1 MNSFSALR
9 IIAIAVFFAGA
20 CLTAFAQDRSASA
33 KDSVAAYCV
42 TFENDSTYTARLFR
56 KEILPAKK
64 KPLKNDDYF
73 LNLPRNLISSYSPQ
87 NVFHL
92 KNAQK
97 VLPHYYGQLFR
108 ASESKS
114 ECYSD
119 IKRKEREY
127 NVLLVGPCVKS
138 MPVAHYCLIEG
149 KHPALYRTEFFENV
163 PEISLFDGTGTEVN
177 SLTCSG
183 TAQKETSTEWDFAE
197 IGKFRLGPY
206 TEEDTCHGKSSWERK
221 SSALIPEYINL
232 SIDTNFK
239 ATSKQLKGFY
249 GKSISAV
256 WNISME
262 CGFEKI
268 KQAFEYEIIL
278 TGKCPA
284 FVKPPKTKLK
294 FDDFWTLKGIKVHGE
309 SETKNCAIKGGLE

>member
-1 MNSFSALR
+1 MNSFSTLR
-9 IIAIAVFFAGA
+9 IITIAVFFAGA
-20 CLTAFAQDRSASA
+20 CLTIFAQDRSASA
-33 KDSVAAYCV
+33 KDSVATYCV
-42 TFENDSTYTARLFR
+42 TFENDSTYTARLVR

-64 KPLKNDDYF
+64 KPFKGDDQF
-73 LNLPRNLISSYSPQ
+73 LNLPRNLISDISPR

-92 KNAQK
+92 KNAK
-97 VLPHYYGQLFR
+97 EILPHYYGQFFR

-114 ECYSD
+114 ECSSR
-119 IKRKEREY
+119 ITRKEREY
-127 NVLLVGPCVKS
+127 NALLVGPCVKS

-149 KHPALYRTEFFENV
+149 KHSALYRTELFENV
-163 PEISLFDGTGTEVN
+163 PEINLFDGTGTEVSN
-177 SLTCSG
+177 VTCSG

-197 IGKFRLGPY
+197 IGKLKLGPY
-206 TEEDTCHGKSSWERK
+206 TEEDSCHGKSSWKRK

-239 ATSKQLKGFY
+239 ATSKQLKSFY

-262 CGFEKI
+262 CGFEKV

-284 FVKPPKTKLK
+284 FIKPPKTKLK
-294 FDDFWTLKGIKVHGE
+294 ADDFWALNRIKVHGE
-309 SETKNCAIKGGLE
+309 SKTKNCAIKGGLE

>member
-20 CLTAFAQDRSASA
+20 CLTIFAQDRSASA

-64 KPLKNDDYF
+64 KPFKSDDYF
-73 LNLPRNLISSYSPQ
+73 LNLPRNLISSYSPK

-92 KNAQK
+92 TNA
-97 VLPHYYGQLFR
+97 P
-108 ASESKS
+108 
-114 ECYSD
+114 
-119 IKRKEREY
+119 
-127 NVLLVGPCVKS
+127 VLLVGPCVKS

-149 KHPALYRTEFFENV
+149 KHPALYRTELFENV
-163 PEISLFDGTGTEVN
+163 PEISLFDGTGTDLN

-221 SSALIPEYINL
+221 SSAPP
-232 SIDTNFK
+232 
-239 ATSKQLKGFY
+239 
-249 GKSISAV
+249 AV
-256 WNISME
+256 FVFDYSSPSWLPPNCMISM
-262 CGFEKI
+262 
-268 KQAFEYEIIL
+268 IL
-278 TGKCPA
+278 
-284 FVKPPKTKLK
+284 
-294 FDDFWTLKGIKVHGE
+294 
-309 SETKNCAIKGGLE
+309 

>member
-64 KPLKNDDYF
+64 KSFKSDDYF
-73 LNLPRNLISSYSPQ
+73 LNLPRNLISSYSPK

-92 KNAQK
+92 KNAPK
-97 VLPHYYGQLFR
+97 NLPHYYGQLFR

-114 ECYSD
+114 ECISGID
-119 IKRKEREY
+119 RKEREY
-127 NVLLVGPCVKS
+127 NVLLIGPCVKS

-149 KHPALYRTEFFENV
+149 KHPALYRTELFENV
-163 PEISLFDGTGTEVN
+163 PEINLFDSTGTEKSSV
-177 SLTCSG
+177 TCSG

-197 IGKFRLGPY
+197 FGKFRLGPF
-206 TEEDTCHGKSSWERK
+206 TEEDSCHGKSSWERK
-221 SSALIPEYINL
+221 SFALIPEYINL
-232 SIDTNFK
+232 SIDSNFK
-239 ATSKQLKGFY
+239 ASAKQLKGFY
-249 GKSISAV
+249 GKSVSAA
-256 WNISME
+256 WNIFME
-262 CGFEKI
+262 CGFEKV
-268 KQAFEYEIIL
+268 KRTFEYEIIL
-278 TGKCPA
+278 TGKCPS
-284 FVKPPKTKLK
+284 FVKPPKTKLNA
-294 FDDFWTLKGIKVHGE
+294 DDLWSLNEIQVHGE
-309 SETKNCAIKGGLE
+309 YKIQGCAVKRGLE

>member
-1 MNSFSALR
+1 MISFSALR
-9 IIAIAVFFAGA
+9 FIAIAVFFAGT
-20 CLTAFAQDRSASA
+20 CLTAFAHDRSASA

-42 TFENDSTYTARLFR
+42 TFENDSTYTARLIR

-64 KPLKNDDYF
+64 KPLKSDDYF

-92 KNAQK
+92 KNAK
-97 VLPHYYGQLFR
+97 GVLPHYYGQIFR

-114 ECYSD
+114 ECSSG
-119 IKRKEREY
+119 ITRKEREY
-127 NVLLVGPCVKS
+127 NALLVGPCVKS
-138 MPVAHYCLIEG
+138 MPVAHYCIIEG
-149 KHPALYRTEFFENV
+149 KHPALYRTELFENV
-163 PEISLFDGTGTEVN
+163 PEISLFDSTGTEVRN
-177 SLTCSG
+177 VTCSG

-197 IGKFRLGPY
+197 LGKFKLGPY
-206 TEEDTCHGKSSWERK
+206 TEEDSCHGKSSWERK
-221 SSALIPEYINL
+221 SSAL

-239 ATSKQLKGFY
+239 ASSKQLKGFY

-262 CGFEKI
+262 CGFDKV
-268 KQAFEYEIIL
+268 KQPFEYEIIL
-278 TGKCPA
+278 TGKCPR
-284 FVKPPKTKLK
+284 FIKPPKTMLK
-294 FDDFWTLKGIKVHGE
+294 SDDFWALNEVKVHGE

>member
-1 MNSFSALR
+1 MKSLSALR
-9 IIAIAVFFAGA
+9 IIAMVVFFAGA
-20 CLTAFAQDRSASA
+20 CLMAFAQDRSVSA

-42 TFENDSTYTARLFR
+42 TFKNDSTYTARLVR

-92 KNAQK
+92 KNAK
-97 VLPHYYGQLFR
+97 GVLPHYYGQIFR

-114 ECYSD
+114 ECYTD
-119 IKRKEREY
+119 TKRKEREY

-149 KHPALYRTEFFENV
+149 KHPALYRTELFENV
-163 PEISLFDGTGTEVN
+163 PEISLFDSSGTDLN

-183 TAQKETSTEWDFAE
+183 TAQKETSTEWDFAD
-197 IGKFRLGPY
+197 IGKLKLGSY
-206 TEEDTCHGKSSWERK
+206 TEEDSCHGKSFWERK

-239 ATSKQLKGFY
+239 ATSKQLKEFY

-262 CGFEKI
+262 CGFEKV
-268 KQAFEYEIIL
+268 KQAFEYEIML
-278 TGKCPA
+278 TGKCP
-284 FVKPPKTKLK
+284 KSIKSPKTKLK
-294 FDDFWTLKGIKVHGE
+294 ADNFWTLNMVQVHGKHE
-309 SETKNCAIKGGLE
+309 PENCAIKGGLE